1 MIYDLLSNIG
11 NYRGIRPNL
20 DTAIS
25 FLMETD
31 LNTLAL
37 GKTEVDGDKVF
48 VQVMDAVTHELTEE
62 SYETHRV
69 YMDIQ
74 IDLQGCEVIGTALE
88 GVEPIGEYKPDFQ
101 AVRGRMTAS
110 CTMGPGRFIICM
122 PGEAHGPGGWV
133 QQPESIRKCVVKVA
147 WE

>member
-20 DTAIS
+20 DVAIS
-25 FLMETD
+25 FLTNTD

-37 GKTEVDGDKVF
+37 GRTEVDGDKVF

-74 IDLQGCEVIGTALE
+74 IDLEGWEVIGTALE
-88 GVEPIGEYKPDFQ
+88 GVAPIGEYSPDFQ

-122 PGEAHGPGGWV
+122 PGEAHAPGGCV
-133 QQPESIRKCVVKVA
+133 RQPEPLRKCVVKVA

>member
-11 NYRGIRPNL
+11 NYRGICPNL

-25 FLMETD
+25 FLMDTD
-31 LNTLAL
+31 LHTLVL
-37 GKTEVDGDKVF
+37 GRTEVDGDKVF
-48 VQVMDAVTHELTEE
+48 VQVMDAMTRELTEE

-74 IDLQGCEVIGTALE
+74 IDLEGCEVIGTALE
-88 GVEPIGEYKPDFQ
+88 GVAPIGEYSPDFQ
-101 AVRGRMTAS
+101 AVRGGMTAS

-122 PGEAHGPGGWV
+122 PGEAHAPGGWV
-133 QQPESIRKCVVKVA
+133 QRPESIRKCVVKVA